1 MFFSYCRLSIKK
13 YTKGRELSMTS
24 CCLVFVDFDSKSSIP
39 KCIHDLVTSGR
50 NAWVWFDGL
59 IDRISVYSFSLNG

>member
-39 KCIHDLVTSGR
+39 KCIHDLVTSGSNVALLPPWLPKKWAVR
-50 NAWVWFDGL
+50 PI
-59 IDRISVYSFSLNG
+59 ID